1 MIVVATF
8 NIQNDRIY
16 SEIKINSILNFIN
29 KYNIDILNLQ
39 ELSKYIDKSLINKLN
54 NIHYYNYGKYRFHIP
69 IIFKKIN
76 ERCPII
82 TKYEV
87 IKKKTYNLPFLP
99 SLLRRVLTKEIVKI
113 DDKDVS
119 IYNTHIDYLS
129 ELAKRRQLKKILKII
144 LKDKNPIILTGDFNL
159 KNNHPLFKEFKNKL
173 KEKGIIHFDI
183 KEKTW
188 KHSKYHRAI
197 DHIFISND
205 FDLVEKKLIKEIPI
219 SDHYPILIKIKWS
232 EENDRYRKN

>member
-16 SEIKINSILNFIN
+16 SEEKINSILNFIN

-39 ELSKYIDKSLINKLN
+39 ELSKYIDKSLINQLN
-54 NIHYYNYGKYRFHIP
+54 NINYNNYGKYRFHIP
-69 IIFKKIN
+69 LIFKKIN

-82 TKYEV
+82 TKYQV

-99 SLLRRVLTKEIVKI
+99 SLLRRVLTKEIVIIEGKE
-113 DDKDVS
+113 VS

-129 ELAKRRQLKKILKII
+129 EIAKRRQLKKILKII
-144 LKDKNPIILTGDFNL
+144 SKDKNPSILTGDFNL
-159 KNNHPLFKEFKNKL
+159 KNIHTPFKEFKSKL
-173 KEKGIIHFDI
+173 KEKGIIHYDI

-188 KHSKYHRAI
+188 KNSKYHRAI
-197 DHIFISND
+197 DHIFISSE
-205 FDLVEKKLIKEIPI
+205 FKLIEKKLITEIPI
-219 SDHYPILIKIKWS
+219 SDHYPVLIKIKWK
-232 EENDRYRKN
+232 EEK

>member
-1 MIVVATF
+1 MITVATF

-16 SEIKINSILNFIN
+16 SEEKINFILNFIN

-39 ELSKYIDKSLINKLN
+39 ELSKYIDKSLVYQLKNINY
-54 NIHYYNYGKYRFHIP
+54 NIYGKYRFHIP
-69 IIFKKIN
+69 ILLKRIN

-82 TKYEV
+82 TKYQV

-99 SLLRRVLTKEIVKI
+99 SLLRRVLTKEIIKI
-113 DDKDVS
+113 DGKDIS

-129 ELAKRRQLKKILKII
+129 EIAKRRQLQKILKIV

-159 KNNHPLFKEFKNKL
+159 KNIHPPFKKFKNKL
-173 KEKGIIHFDI
+173 KEKGIIHYDI

-188 KHSKYHRAI
+188 KNSKYHRAI

-205 FDLVEKKLIKEIPI
+205 FELEEKQLIKDISV
-219 SDHYPILIKIKWS
+219 SDHYPVLIKIKWK
-232 EENDRYRKN
+232 EQNDR